1 MKYPVLSSNIK
12 VLMKHS
18 ELTAKGFADKFKVSQ
33 GAIESYAGGRNKP
46 KLELI
51 EKLCNYYGIT
61 QAQLLKQKLT
71 EEDLKVTG
79 AIESVTEVRLNAAN
93 KIIELQDNTIKDLRK
108 TIELLEKTKR

>member
-46 KLELI
+46 KLDLI
-51 EKLCNYYGIT
+51 EKICNYYGLT

-71 EEDLKVTG
+71 EQDLMVSG
-79 AIESVTEVRLNAAN
+79 SVESVSDVKLNAALREVELL
-93 KIIELQDNTIKDLRK
+93 KQAVKDKDRIIELLQ
-108 TIELLEKTKR
+108 KRQ

>member
-51 EKLCNYYGIT
+51 EKICNYYGIT

-71 EEDLKVTG
+71 TEDLKVTG
-79 AIESVTEVRLNAAN
+79 AIESVTEVRLKAALREVELL
-93 KIIELQDNTIKDLRK
+93 KQAIKDKDRIIELLD
-108 TIELLEKTKR
+108 KRQ